1 MQNVSQAA
9 TLATATP
16 NALSSLPLPSLVAD
30 SLAKFGLFATTADDL
45 KRHLFG
51 SSSSF
56 FSSSAW
62 SAKGRSTLVQAGQE
76 QGWLNKQVLGS
87 LLAMV
92 ATLLVLEQV
101 RRRNRRRRLETCQS

>member
-51 SSSSF
+51 SSF

-62 SAKGRSTLVQAGQE
+62 SATGRSTLVQAGQE